1 MRVKSMRARFW
12 VETIFASLAFALGLL
27 TLVTR
32 EWIEE
37 LTGTDPDG
45 GNGSLEW
52 FIVAAC
58 GVVALV
64 AAALARREWRRVPQP
79 V

>member
-1 MRVKSMRARFW
+1 MRAKSMRARFW
-12 VETIFASLAFALGLL
+12 VEVIFAALAFALMVL

-37 LTGTDPDG
+37 LTGKDPDG
-45 GNGSLEW
+45 GDGSLEW
-52 FIVAAC
+52 FVVVACA
-58 GVVALV
+58 VVALV
-64 AAALARREWRRVPQP
+64 TASWARREWRRVPQP

>member
-1 MRVKSMRARFW
+1 MRAKTMRARFW
-12 VETIFASLAFALGLL
+12 VEVIFAALGFALMLL

-37 LTGTDPDG
+37 LTGGDQDG

-52 FIVAAC
+52 FVVAAC

-64 AAALARREWRRVPQP
+64 AALWARREWRRVPQP
-79 V
+79 A